1 MLSFWQSFPRRNLCK
16 CLSSIWFTIQVQ
28 SVIHEVR
35 SSDQRL
41 PFFLTM
47 LFSMYPWVLPRDSES
62 AIFILHI
69 ELVEFFPA
77 CVQSA
82 IEVYC
87 ALLMTSPKL
96 HSGEH
101 CRLNTLAHWMLP
113 LPLIWVTFVFWY
125 IVVRLRSY
133 SSSAF
138 PLWYCFFAM
147 IAVEGNQLSDPISL
161 SLILILSYMSGY
173 MKAV

>member
-1 MLSFWQSFPRRNLCK
+1 MLSSRQSFPRRNWCK
-16 CLSSIWFTIQVQ
+16 YLSFLWFTIQEQ

-35 SSDQRL
+35 TSDQRL
-41 PFFLTM
+41 PFFLTL

-69 ELVEFFPA
+69 GLVEFFPV

-82 IEVYC
+82 IEVCC
-87 ALLMTSPKL
+87 ALLIIIPMLYSCR
-96 HSGEH
+96 HR
-101 CRLNTLAHWMLP
+101 RLNTLAHWMLP
-113 LPLIWVTFVFWY
+113 LTLIWETSVFWY
-125 IVVRLRSY
+125 IVVRLRCY
-133 SSSAF
+133 SSLAW

-147 IAVEGNQLSDPISL
+147 IAVEGNQLSDPIPL
-161 SLILILSYMSGY
+161 LPILLPSCMSGC